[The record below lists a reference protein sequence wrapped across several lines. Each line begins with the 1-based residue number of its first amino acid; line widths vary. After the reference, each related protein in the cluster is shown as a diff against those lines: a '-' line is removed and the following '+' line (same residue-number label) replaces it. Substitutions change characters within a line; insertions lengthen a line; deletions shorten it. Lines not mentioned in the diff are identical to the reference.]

1 MKQTTYPTPP
11 TALTDDARGQWLTA
25 MRRAR
30 TELGMTQMQFAAA
43 IGMSKDAV
51 TSWECGRNRI
61 CRTSALRMSVR
72 LQCNIIAGNTDP
84 VGAEEL
90 IQARVREYERSL
102 RRQLGVF
109 AP

>member
-1 MKQTTYPTPP
+1 MKHRIKSTTPP
-11 TALTDDARGQWLTA
+11 SPTDDERGQWLAA

-30 TELGMTQMQFAAA
+30 AELGMTQKQFAAA

-51 TSWECGRNRI
+51 ASWECGRNRI

-84 VGAEEL
+84 VGAEDL
-90 IQARVREYERSL
+90 IQARVREYEHNL
-102 RRQLGVF
+102 RRRMGVS
-109 AP
+109 AS

>member
-1 MKQTTYPTPP
+1 MKQTIEPT
-11 TALTDDARGQWLTA
+11 TLTSVTDNERVQWLAA

-30 TELGMTQMQFAAA
+30 TELGMTQTEFAAA

-51 TSWECGRNRI
+51 ASWECGRNRI

-90 IQARVREYERSL
+90 IQARVREYEHNL
-102 RRQLGVF
+102 RCRMGVLT
-109 AP
+109 P

>member
-1 MKQTTYPTPP
+1 MKQTIEPTTA
-11 TALTDDARGQWLTA
+11 TALADDERGQWLAA

-30 TELGMTQMQFAAA
+30 AELGMTQMEFAVA

-51 TSWECGRNRI
+51 ASWECGRNRI

-90 IQARVREYERSL
+90 IQARVREYEHNL
-102 RRQLGVF
+102 RRRMGVL
-109 AP
+109 AS

>member
-1 MKQTTYPTPP
+1 MKQTIEPTTPASP
-11 TALTDDARGQWLTA
+11 TDDERGQWLAA

-30 TELGMTQMQFAAA
+30 TELDMTQTEFAAA

-90 IQARVREYERSL
+90 IQARVKEYERSL
-102 RRQLGVF
+102 RRRLGVLT
-109 AP
+109 P

>member
-1 MKQTTYPTPP
+1 MKHPIKSTTPTPV
-11 TALTDDARGQWLTA
+11 TDNERGQWLAA

-30 TELGMTQMQFAAA
+30 AELGMTQMEFAAA

-51 TSWECGRNRI
+51 ASWECGRNRI

-90 IQARVREYERSL
+90 IQARVREYEHNL
-102 RRQLGVF
+102 RRRMGVL
-109 AP
+109 AS

>member
-1 MKQTTYPTPP
+1 MKHRIKSTTPASP
-11 TALTDDARGQWLTA
+11 TDDERRQWLAA

-30 TELGMTQMQFAAA
+30 TELDMTQMEFAAA

-51 TSWECGRNRI
+51 ASWECGRNQI

-90 IQARVREYERSL
+90 IQARVREYEHNL
-102 RRQLGVF
+102 RRRMGVL
-109 AP
+109 AS

>member
-1 MKQTTYPTPP
+1 MKQPNESTTPTSV
-11 TALTDDARGQWLTA
+11 TDNERGQWLVA
-25 MRRAR
+25 MHRAR
-30 TELGMTQMQFAAA
+30 TELGMTQTEFAAA

-51 TSWECGRNRI
+51 ASWECGRNRI

-84 VGAEEL
+84 VAAEEL

-102 RRQLGVF
+102 RRRLGVL

>member
-1 MKQTTYPTPP
+1 MKHRIKSTTATSPT
-11 TALTDDARGQWLTA
+11 DGERGQWLAA

-30 TELGMTQMQFAAA
+30 AELDMTQTEFAAA

-51 TSWECGRNRI
+51 ASWECGRNQI

-72 LQCNIIAGNTDP
+72 LQCNIIAGNIDP

-90 IQARVREYERSL
+90 IQARVREYERNL
-102 RRQLGVF
+102 RCRMGVS
-109 AP
+109 AS